1 MFKIFDKVEKKNLIE
16 LNIKGFIFNW
26 SEISSARA
34 VTVSKI
40 VNGEIAGLVEFE
52 RQPEN
57 LCNHMWLIEVQENYQ
72 GTGIAGKLL
81 AYVGR
86 DSLEAGFEGFVVFET
101 KTALYR
107 YYQDKYGAKPLDGR
121 RLFFDTIATKN
132 LVDKYL
138 GGSKDG
144 E

>member
-1 MFKIFDKVEKKNLIE
+1 MFRVL
-16 LNIKGFIFNW
+16 
-26 SEISSARA
+26 SEIEKSSLTQLSEKGYVFEWTSKTTSRS
-34 VTVSKI
+34 VTVAKI
-40 VNGEIAGLVEFE
+40 AGGDIAGLVEFE

-57 LCNHMWLIEVQENYQ
+57 MCNHMWLIEVGDIYK

-86 DSLEAGFEGFVVFET
+86 DSIEVGFEGFVVFET

-121 RLFFDTIATKN
+121 RLFFDTTASNYLIQ
-132 LVDKYL
+132 KYL
-138 GGSKDG
+138 GGTDD
-144 E
+144 